1 MHLLIYVCNT
11 CIVHIICDII
21 LAWLLPS
28 PSSCSVKS
36 LIPRSCWDFLTTGY
50 YPCIKISELN
60 LWSFSPSSWSPSNWW
75 HETLV
80 SSLFGYKNP
89 NVKKQT
95 LLRCLL
101 CLIRLMRNLL
111 LITLDGMQWKP
122 RWNSSWSTTFV
133 FTVVEDGALFF
144 FPPFVVLP
152 DLPELWRNFADEFM
166 ACLQICH
173 VET

>member
-1 MHLLIYVCNT
+1 MYRAYNLWYYSGMATTFTIFMFSKITNPTKLLRFSN
-11 CIVHIICDII
+11 
-21 LAWLLPS
+21 
-28 PSSCSVKS
+28 
-36 LIPRSCWDFLTTGY
+36 GY

-60 LWSFSPSSWSPSNWW
+60 WWSFSPSSWSPSNWW

-101 CLIRLMRNLL
+101 CLIILMRNLL
-111 LITLDGMQWKP
+111 LITLDGMQWKS

-152 DLPELWRNFADEFM
+152 NLPELWCNFADEFM